1 MLCSLLLLLWLF
13 VACLLHVCCCCC
25 SCFGSSSSSSITI
38 VAVAVASSK
47 LTWINSYKIIEKMLA
62 KNFIHMSRNLYDVY
76 RYLLYTIYI
85 YIYISKVIV
94 PTTTIYIHSL
104 LFTASKTENKMS
116 PIKRNRRLNNINFSF
131 SLAMAF
137 N

>member
-62 KNFIHMSRNLYDVY
+62 KNFIHMSRNLYDVLY

-85 YIYISKVIV
+85 YIYIFHLLSNFCRIG
-94 PTTTIYIHSL
+94 IYILGIYSVVLYLIYSTL
-104 LFTASKTENKMS
+104 LF
-116 PIKRNRRLNNINFSF
+116 LFSIVTVCCF
-131 SLAMAF
+131 
-137 N
+137 

>member
-62 KNFIHMSRNLYDVY
+62 KNFIHMSGNLYDVVY

-85 YIYISKVIV
+85 YIYKQSDCAN
-94 PTTTIYIHSL
+94 YYYLH
-104 LFTASKTENKMS
+104 
-116 PIKRNRRLNNINFSF
+116 SF
-131 SLAMAF
+131 SAIYSKQ
-137 N
+137 NRK